1 MILTLPERIGKECWR
16 CLLTE
21 MKRIDI
27 EYLYSYKVACC
38 KWLDRRSVTML
49 LDNVEGMAT
58 TSIVPC
64 RQKGSASKIQVPC
77 PGVIKMCNKE
87 MGGVDLIDQ
96 RAADY
101 HLDRKSSIRFF
112 LRLFST

>member
-16 CLLTE
+16 CLLTG

-49 LDNVEGMAT
+49 LDSVEGMAT
-58 TSIVPC
+58 TSIVLPAV
-64 RQKGSASKIQVPC
+64 KK
-77 PGVIKMCNKE
+77 
-87 MGGVDLIDQ
+87 DQ
-96 RAADY
+96 RPKYKYLAQA
-101 HLDRKSSIRFF
+101 LSKCETKKWVA
-112 LRLFST
+112 LT